1 MYVLDVLEALVDHSP
16 LTGEQVSAAL
26 CKSRSYISMVKRSR
40 GKQGP
45 LLSTVCDVADVCGC
59 DVVLV
64 DRATGERVGVVDPP
78 RRTADAGVADSS
90 QG

>member
-1 MYVLDVLEALVDHSP
+1 MDVLEVLGALVDYSP
-16 LTGEQVSAAL
+16 MTGEQVSAAL

-40 GKQGP
+40 GKKGP
-45 LLSTVCDVADVCGC
+45 ALATVCDVADVCGC

-78 RRTADAGVADSS
+78 RRAEGAGGADSR

>member
-1 MYVLDVLEALVDHSP
+1 MEVGRAIRALVDHSP
-16 LTGEQVSAAL
+16 LTGEQVSAEL
-26 CKSRSYISMVKRSR
+26 HKSRGYISVVMRDSRS
-40 GKQGP
+40 P
-45 LLSTVCDVADVCGC
+45 ALATVCDVADVCGC